1 MKILGM
7 NWSDDENPEPKAK
20 RAVGRPVENPFL
32 SAEIEEDFVRRGEAM
47 LGLYYKDGGP
57 NTRQNFVFGPG
68 RGMSKTLFWSII
80 FVYYV
85 TEKRLHNNLQGYL
98 NAILQH
104 FDPKV
109 TSDRTSLSQSVGLLT
124 RLAANMKHSFE
135 LTGADGKKQHEYRA
149 KYQFVVKLWQEVT
162 AG

>member
-1 MKILGM
+1 
-7 NWSDDENPEPKAK
+7 
-20 RAVGRPVENPFL
+20 
-32 SAEIEEDFVRRGEAM
+32 
-47 LGLYYKDGGP
+47 
-57 NTRQNFVFGPG
+57 
-68 RGMSKTLFWSII
+68 MSKTLFWSII

-124 RLAANMKHSFE
+124 RLSANMKHSFE

-149 KYQFVVKLWQEVT
+149 KYQFVVKLWQEVKV
-162 AG
+162 G